1 MNYPSILTRWAGAM
15 FNQLKRIMEIYRGF
29 EIAKCGENYR
39 IIANG
44 YMIGSAESKRAAKD
58 YIDELIYED

>member
-1 MNYPSILTRWAGAM
+1 
-15 FNQLKRIMEIYRGF
+15 MEIYRGF
-29 EIAKCGENYR
+29 EIAKCGANYR

-58 YIDELIYED
+58 YKDELIYED

>member
-1 MNYPSILTRWAGAM
+1 MG
-15 FNQLKRIMEIYRGF
+15 IYRGF
-29 EIAKCGENYR
+29 EIVRCGANYR

-44 YMIGSAESKRAAKD
+44 YIIGSAESKRAAKD